1 MGMALAPFRAFGPA
15 AVDPDAV
22 GDDSREDE
30 DHPDDDDEVSRV
42 LGEGKPGGDDVIGVG
57 DEAMLRQVEEEPEG
71 DHREADLRRS
81 GQGAR
86 GGFEIDLAHARL
98 HLFR

>member
-1 MGMALAPFRAFGPA
+1 
-15 AVDPDAV
+15 VDPDAV

-30 DHPDDDDEVSRV
+30 DHPDDDDEMGGV
-42 LGEGKPGGDDVIGVG
+42 LGEGESGGDDVVGVG
-57 DEAMLRQVEEEPEG
+57 DEAVLRQVEEEPEG

-86 GGFEIDLAHARL
+86 GGLGVDLAHSRL
-98 HLFR
+98 HLLR